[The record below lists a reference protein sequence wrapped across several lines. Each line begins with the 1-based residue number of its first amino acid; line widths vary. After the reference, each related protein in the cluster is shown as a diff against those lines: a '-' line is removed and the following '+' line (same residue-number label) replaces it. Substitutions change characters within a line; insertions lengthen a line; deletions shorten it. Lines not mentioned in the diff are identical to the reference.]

1 MGMSRRTKRV
11 LSALAI
17 VAMSLGLFEVA
28 ANLLFATN
36 GRIIVPRG
44 RILFLPDDTVS
55 YTLKPN
61 VDMPA
66 ANNFVYPGVTVR
78 TNSLGLRDDPPDSW
92 RTKRIL
98 IVGDSNTFGFGVN
111 SEQTFVKRLE
121 GVLRISEPEI
131 SVINGGVPGYNVWQV
146 CERTRRL
153 VPLVR
158 PDKVIYAAYLN
169 DIEPEYKP
177 HLGGQTVLRLPFYPG
192 EQWTREDAAWVK
204 QWHWFTPVMIRR
216 TADFVLSGG
225 DKPIVKVFRSGR
237 RFGEEAE
244 ESGPNQTAVVEQQDI
259 AMIRLARQFDYLSG
273 DDPVVRQKWE
283 QARAEIGRI
292 HQELAALG
300 VGFQLVLLPFRCQI
314 EDPTLSRR
322 LQTELAEYSRKEGI
336 EVVDMTPAMDRH
348 SGEVLYLDRDY
359 HPSPGGHQIIA
370 EAIGDSLR

>member
-1 MGMSRRTKRV
+1 MGMSRRTKRI

-17 VAMSLGLFEVA
+17 GAMSLGLFEVA

-66 ANNFVYPGVTVR
+66 ANNYVYPGVTVR
-78 TNSLGLRDDPPDSW
+78 INSQGLRDDPPDSW

-111 SEQTFVKRLE
+111 IEQTFVKRLE
-121 GVLRISEPEI
+121 GVLRISEPDI

-146 CERTRRL
+146 CQRIRRL

-158 PDKVIYAAYLN
+158 PNTVIYAVYLN

-192 EQWTREDAAWVK
+192 EQWSREDAAWVN
-204 QWHWFTPVMIRR
+204 QWHGFTPVLIRR
-216 TADFVLSGG
+216 TADSILSGG
-225 DKPIVKVFRSGR
+225 AKPIVKVFRSGR
-237 RFGEEAE
+237 RFGQEED
-244 ESGPNQTAVVEQQDI
+244 ESSPNQTAVLEQRD
-259 AMIRLARQFDYLSG
+259 ATMARLVRQFDYLSG
-273 DDPVVRQKWE
+273 DDPVVRQRWE
-283 QARAEIGRI
+283 QARAEIGRT

-300 VGFQLVLLPFRCQI
+300 VGFQVVLLPYRCQI
-314 EDPTLSRR
+314 EDPSLSRR
-322 LQTELAEYSRKEGI
+322 LQTELAEFCRKEGI
-336 EVVDMTPAMDRH
+336 EVMDMTPAMDRQ
-348 SGEVLYLDRDY
+348 SGENLYLDRDY
-359 HPSPGGHQIIA
+359 HPSPHGHQIIA
-370 EAIGDSLR
+370 EAIGESLR